1 MEEKLITE
9 LKELSLIFNKIQ
21 DNITR
26 AENLQKSINEVLDNE
41 EYIPSEEV
49 QETINTLEN
58 QAKEIYES
66 FKKLYN

>member
-9 LKELSLIFNKIQ
+9 LKELSLILNKIQ

-26 AENLQKSINEVLDNE
+26 AKNLQQSVNEVIDNE
-41 EYIPSEEV
+41 EYIPSEEA
-49 QETINTLEN
+49 QETINTLES
-58 QAKEIYES
+58 QAEEIYES

>member
-26 AENLQKSINEVLDNE
+26 TENLQQSITEILDNE
-41 EYIPSEEV
+41 EYKPSEEV
-49 QETINTLEN
+49 KETIDTLEN
-58 QAKEIYES
+58 QATEIYES